1 MLERGYLTLFRARG
15 VPVRA
20 HWTLPLGALLL
31 SGGRLAPG
39 LWLGVLLVV
48 ALHEVGHALFV
59 HRFGLV
65 NLGLDLTGFGGR
77 CRWAG
82 HPTEVQRAAI
92 AWGGVLA
99 QLALLIPAVALALLL
114 PPLESPFLAGLLEA
128 FTRMN
133 AILIAFN
140 LLPVPPLDGAE
151 AWPLF
156 GHLARARARKRRW
169 KRKLAR
175 PQTLRE
181 ALDEADR
188 QSGTRRDDMH

>member
-1 MLERGYLTLFRARG
+1 MLERGYFTLFSVRG

-39 LWLGVLLVV
+39 IWLGVLLVV
-48 ALHEVGHALFV
+48 ALHEAGHAFFV
-59 HRFGLV
+59 HRFRLV
-65 NLGLDLTGFGGR
+65 NLGVDLTGFGGR

-82 HPTEVQRAAI
+82 YPSEVERAAI

-99 QLALLIPAVALALLL
+99 QLALLLPAVVVAWLL
-114 PPLESPFLAGLLEA
+114 PPLGSPFVTQLLDA
-128 FTRMN
+128 FTRIN
-133 AILIAFN
+133 AILIAIN
-140 LLPVPPLDGAE
+140 LLPIPPLDGAE

-156 GHLARARARKRRW
+156 KHLARARSRKQKW
-169 KRKLAR
+169 KRKLR
-175 PQTLRE
+175 EPQTLRE

-188 QSGTRRDDMH
+188 RNLH

>member
-1 MLERGYLTLFRARG
+1 MERGYLTLFRVRG

-31 SGGRLAPG
+31 SGGRFAPG
-39 LWLGVLLVV
+39 LWVGVLLVV
-48 ALHEVGHALFV
+48 ALHELGHALFV

-82 HPTEVQRAAI
+82 HPSEVQRAAI

-99 QLALLIPAVALALLL
+99 QLALLIPALGVALFL
-114 PPLESPFLAGLLEA
+114 PMPRSPFLAELLEA
-128 FTRMN
+128 FTRTN

-140 LLPVPPLDGAE
+140 LIPIKPLDGAE

-156 GHLARARARKRRW
+156 GHLRRQRARVKKW
-169 KRKLAR
+169 KQKLA

-188 QSGTRRDDMH
+188 KNLH

>member
-1 MLERGYLTLFRARG
+1 MMERGYLTLFRVRG

-31 SGGRLAPG
+31 SGGRVAPG
-39 LWLGVLLVV
+39 LWVGVLLVV
-48 ALHEVGHALFV
+48 ALHEVGHALLV

-65 NLGLDLTGFGGR
+65 NLGLDLTGFVGR

-82 HPTEVQRAAI
+82 HPSEVQRAAI

-99 QLALLIPAVALALLL
+99 QLALLIPAIAVALFVPL
-114 PPLESPFLAGLLEA
+114 PQSAFLADLLEA
-128 FTRMN
+128 FTRTN

-140 LLPVPPLDGAE
+140 LIPIKPLDGAE

-156 GHLARARARKRRW
+156 GHLRRRRARVAKW
-169 KRKLAR
+169 KQKLA

-188 QSGTRRDDMH
+188 NKLH